1 MSQGPFFGKFRGT
14 VVNNIDPEQ
23 IGRVQALVPAV
34 LGLLPSSW
42 AMPCVPVAGVNMG
55 VFTVPPIGA
64 GVWIEFERGD
74 PDYPIWTGG
83 WYSEA
88 DVPVLARMVPPG
100 TNGFTIQTQA
110 GTGIVIS
117 DTLGVL
123 ITLVNGTMI
132 QMTPAGTLS
141 ITGTAAVNVVA
152 PMVDVNAG
160 ALQVT

>member
-1 MSQGPFFGKFRGT
+1 MARIVVTGGSGHTGWPVVQHLQAAGHAVT
-14 VVNNIDPEQ
+14 VVD
-23 IGRVQALVPAV
+23 RVP
-34 LGLLPSSW
+34 
-42 AMPCVPVAGVNMG
+42 
-55 VFTVPPIGA
+55 
-64 GVWIEFERGD
+64 
-74 PDYPIWTGG
+74 
-83 WYSEA
+83 
-88 DVPVLARMVPPG
+88 PPG